1 MRRLVTTL
9 TTTELCRQW
18 RSEHPQVAWSC
29 IIEYELGGLM
39 ELVKKPRIK
48 KTFLKGRPVYVAISQ
63 EKIAVFHRPETAR
76 DWLMRHT
83 IVR

>member
-1 MRRLVTTL
+1 
-9 TTTELCRQW
+9 
-18 RSEHPQVAWSC
+18 
-29 IIEYELGGLM
+29 M

-63 EKIAVFHRPETAR
+63 DKIAVFHRPETAR